1 MSEEWKEPEAYTAP
15 NLILLKMIEKIKEL
29 IAEKKLTEED
39 LSKFIDSIEKKK

>member
-15 NLILLKMIEKIKEL
+15 NLILLKMIEKI
-29 IAEKKLTEED
+29 D